1 MGGQDDRIGGQDH
14 RILQLKK
21 LASAIP
27 VLFRKTFTG
36 FAVNTAVFT
45 VGFQEDLTAFLVWKM
60 GDKFNDIHGFAYFH
74 PRNIT

>member
-21 LASAIP
+21 LASAVLI
-27 VLFRKTFTG
+27 LFRKTFTG
-36 FAVNTAVFT
+36 FTVNATVFP
-45 VGFQEDLTAFLVWKM
+45 VGFQKELTAFLVWKM
-60 GDKFNDIHGFAYFH
+60 GDKFNDIHGFPYFQ